1 MLEYLKYS
9 ERGYF
14 MKNNVKEIMKE
25 YKEGIEKIDN
35 AYKVKKVEKIDLSE
49 INKKI
54 EYEKHFIEVLESE
67 AKEENKVLIERA
79 KERLEEAS
87 KEKEEKEKQ
96 NAEID
101 EKNEK
106 NKSDKAELK
115 NEKVVLPSGREV
127 TRAEKDKIEKNY
139 LKDTAI
145 RKLTQESKNISE
157 EITKKDK
164 ELKENV
170 DKKMNFRYEFEKDAE
185 GKSTGKVLNEN
196 ELDGII
202 ATIHNLKK
210 DMTELNGMQVECQKY
225 LEEFKQKDQ
234 EKMDKFAKA
243 WNDVKK
249 EEKDTKKIEPKP
261 DPKPDP
267 KPQQNPIVPVSHV
280 KNYDNKPKI
289 VISRNVTI
297 GTDKKNKR
305 IGKIRGI
312 LKQDKNKKYESL
324 KNILVNENEE
334 TLNAIIKKVDPLV
347 LQGIVELQ
355 ENNMISNYDAEKSI
369 KRLAGEIATKES
381 LAFELEYDMKDL
393 SKGAFWP
400 WNRAVRDQ
408 VARVAEENREKGI
421 AEFIDGVEYEPNPIK
436 RMMARVK
443 QKKLGNGKE
452 KEDNVEEKT
461 SKASNVFKKRIKDEA
476 QKSDYEQLR
485 DDIIAGKDVESLDE
499 IIKKAKEA
507 TRTGKISTTELQNLM
522 NNAETMKKDIA
533 SRENEESEEKK
544 VIINDPQE
552 MEK

>member
-1 MLEYLKYS
+1 
-9 ERGYF
+9 

-261 DPKPDP
+261 RSKTRS
-267 KPQQNPIVPVSHV
+267 K
-280 KNYDNKPKI
+280 
-289 VISRNVTI
+289 T
-297 GTDKKNKR
+297 
-305 IGKIRGI
+305 
-312 LKQDKNKKYESL
+312 ES
-324 KNILVNENEE
+324 K
-334 TLNAIIKKVDPLV
+334 TRSKT
-347 LQGIVELQ
+347 
-355 ENNMISNYDAEKSI
+355 
-369 KRLAGEIATKES
+369 EI
-381 LAFELEYDMKDL
+381 
-393 SKGAFWP
+393 
-400 WNRAVRDQ
+400 
-408 VARVAEENREKGI
+408 
-421 AEFIDGVEYEPNPIK
+421 
-436 RMMARVK
+436 
-443 QKKLGNGKE
+443 
-452 KEDNVEEKT
+452 
-461 SKASNVFKKRIKDEA
+461 
-476 QKSDYEQLR
+476 
-485 DDIIAGKDVESLDE
+485 
-499 IIKKAKEA
+499 
-507 TRTGKISTTELQNLM
+507 QNLNKILLFQFLM
-522 NNAETMKKDIA
+522 LKIMITNLKLLFL
-533 SRENEESEEKK
+533 
-544 VIINDPQE
+544 E
-552 MEK
+552 M